1 MIGRLNGKLIEKRPP
16 VIVIECHGVGY
27 EVEAP
32 MSTIYE
38 LPEIGEN
45 VAIYTH
51 LSVRDDAHL
60 LYGFSTESERKLF
73 RALLKIN
80 GVGNKM
86 ALVILSGMSAA
97 EFSSCVRS
105 GDWAAL
111 VSLPG
116 VGRKTA
122 ERLVLDM
129 RDKVDQISLD
139 SSTNEQKAVSTV
151 VDDALA
157 ALVSLGYKQADA
169 EKYVDSLSG
178 DFSSSEEIIR
188 QVLKNV
194 LVR

>member
-1 MIGRLNGKLIEKRPP
+1 MIGKLNGKLVEKRPP
-16 VIVIECHGVGY
+16 VIVIDCHGVGY

-45 VAIYTH
+45 VVLCTH
-51 LSVRDDAHL
+51 LAIRDDAHL
-60 LYGFSTESERKLF
+60 LYGFLTESERKLF

-80 GVGNKM
+80 GVGTKM
-86 ALVILSGMSAA
+86 ALVILSGMSVND
-97 EFSSCVRS
+97 FFSCVRS
-105 GDWAAL
+105 EDWASL

-129 RDKVDQISLD
+129 RDKIDKILPD
-139 SSTNEQKAVSTV
+139 SEMSSSSQSSI
-151 VDDALA
+151 VDDAVS
-157 ALVSLGYKQADA
+157 ALVSLGYKRQDA
-169 EKYVDSLSG
+169 EKYVDNLDSNLST
-178 DFSSSEEIIR
+178 SEEIIR
-188 QVLKNV
+188 EVLKNV

>member
-16 VIVIECHGVGY
+16 IIVIECYGVGY

-38 LPEIGEN
+38 LPETGES
-45 VAIYTH
+45 VVILTH
-51 LSVRDDAHL
+51 LVVRDDAHL

-86 ALVILSGMSAA
+86 ALVILSGMSTA

-105 GDWAAL
+105 GNWSAL

-129 RDKVDQISLD
+129 RDKIDQISPD
-139 SSTNEQKAVSTV
+139 ASTDGQKADSTK

-169 EKYVDSLSG
+169 EKYVDRLSG

>member
-1 MIGRLNGKLIEKRPP
+1 MIGKLNGKLVEKRPP
-16 VIVIECHGVGY
+16 VIVIDCHGVGY

-45 VAIYTH
+45 VVLCTH
-51 LSVRDDAHL
+51 LAIRDDAHL
-60 LYGFSTESERKLF
+60 LYGFLTESERKLF

-80 GVGNKM
+80 GVGTKM
-86 ALVILSGMSAA
+86 ALVILSGMSVSD
-97 EFSSCVRS
+97 FFSCVRS
-105 GDWAAL
+105 EDWASL

-129 RDKVDQISLD
+129 RDKIDKILPD
-139 SSTNEQKAVSTV
+139 SEMSSSSQSSI
-151 VDDALA
+151 VDDAVS
-157 ALVSLGYKQADA
+157 ALVSLGYKRQDA
-169 EKYVDSLSG
+169 EKYVDNLDSNLST
-178 DFSSSEEIIR
+178 SEEIIR
-188 QVLKNV
+188 EVLKNV

>member
-1 MIGRLNGKLIEKRPP
+1 MIGKLNGKLVEKRPP
-16 VIVIECHGVGY
+16 VIVIDCHGVGY

-45 VAIYTH
+45 VVLCTH
-51 LSVRDDAHL
+51 LAIRDDAHL
-60 LYGFSTESERKLF
+60 LYGFLTESERKLF

-80 GVGNKM
+80 GVGTKM
-86 ALVILSGMSAA
+86 ALVILSGMSVSD
-97 EFSSCVRS
+97 FFSCVRS
-105 GDWAAL
+105 EDWASL

-129 RDKVDQISLD
+129 RDKIDKILPD
-139 SSTNEQKAVSTV
+139 SDMSSSSQSSI
-151 VDDALA
+151 VDDAVS
-157 ALVSLGYKQADA
+157 ALVSLGYKRQDA
-169 EKYVDSLSG
+169 EKYVDNLDSNLST
-178 DFSSSEEIIR
+178 SEEIIR
-188 QVLKNV
+188 EVLKNV

>member
-16 VIVIECHGVGY
+16 IIVIECHGVGY
-27 EVEAP
+27 ELEAP

-45 VAIYTH
+45 VVIFTH
-51 LSVRDDAHL
+51 LTVRDDAHL
-60 LYGFSTESERKLF
+60 LYGFLTESERKLF
-73 RALLKIN
+73 KTLLKIN

-86 ALVILSGMSAA
+86 ALVILSGMSTI

-105 GDWAAL
+105 GDWSAL

-129 RDKVDQISLD
+129 RDKIDQISLD
-139 SSTNEQKAVSTV
+139 ASNHGQKADSNK
-151 VDDALA
+151 VDDAVA

-169 EKYVDSLSG
+169 EKYVDRLSG

-194 LVR
+194 LTR

>member
-1 MIGRLNGKLIEKRPP
+1 MIGKLNGKLIEKRPP
-16 VIVIECHGVGY
+16 VIVIDCHGVGY

-45 VAIYTH
+45 VVLCTH
-51 LSVRDDAHL
+51 LAIRDDAHL
-60 LYGFSTESERKLF
+60 LYGFLTESERKLF

-80 GVGNKM
+80 GVGTKM
-86 ALVILSGMSAA
+86 ALVILSGMSVSD
-97 EFSSCVRS
+97 FFSCVRS
-105 GDWAAL
+105 EDWASL

-129 RDKVDQISLD
+129 RDKIDKILPD
-139 SSTNEQKAVSTV
+139 SEMSSSSQSSI
-151 VDDALA
+151 VDDAVS
-157 ALVSLGYKQADA
+157 ALVSLGYKRQDA
-169 EKYVDSLSG
+169 EKYVDNLDSNLST
-178 DFSSSEEIIR
+178 SEEIIR
-188 QVLKNV
+188 EVLKNV

>member
-1 MIGRLNGKLIEKRPP
+1 MIGKLNGKLIEKRPP
-16 VIVIECHGVGY
+16 VIVIDCHGVGY

-45 VAIYTH
+45 VVLCTH
-51 LSVRDDAHL
+51 LAIRDDAHL
-60 LYGFSTESERKLF
+60 LYGFLTESERKLF

-80 GVGNKM
+80 GVGTKM
-86 ALVILSGMSAA
+86 ALVILSGMSVND
-97 EFSSCVRS
+97 FFSCVRS
-105 GDWAAL
+105 EDWASL

-129 RDKVDQISLD
+129 RDKIDKILPD
-139 SSTNEQKAVSTV
+139 SEMSSSSQSSI
-151 VDDALA
+151 VDDAVS
-157 ALVSLGYKQADA
+157 ALVSLGYKRQDA
-169 EKYVDSLSG
+169 EKYVDNLDSNLST
-178 DFSSSEEIIR
+178 SEEIIR
-188 QVLKNV
+188 EVLKNV

>member
-1 MIGRLNGKLIEKRPP
+1 MAVP
-16 VIVIECHGVGY
+16 VTGQ
-27 EVEAP
+27 
-32 MSTIYE
+32 
-38 LPEIGEN
+38 
-45 VAIYTH
+45 
-51 LSVRDDAHL
+51 
-60 LYGFSTESERKLF
+60 
-73 RALLKIN
+73 
-80 GVGNKM
+80 
-86 ALVILSGMSAA
+86 
-97 EFSSCVRS
+97 
-105 GDWAAL
+105 AL

-139 SSTNEQKAVSTV
+139 SSINEQKAVSTV

-188 QVLKNV
+188 QSAKKCPS
-194 LVR
+194 

>member
-1 MIGRLNGKLIEKRPP
+1 MIGKLNGKLVAKRPP
-16 VIVIECHGVGY
+16 VIVIDCHGVGY

-45 VAIYTH
+45 VVLCTH
-51 LSVRDDAHL
+51 LAIRDDAHL
-60 LYGFSTESERKLF
+60 LYGFLTESERKLF

-80 GVGNKM
+80 GVGTKM
-86 ALVILSGMSAA
+86 ALVILSGMSVND
-97 EFSSCVRS
+97 FFSCVRS
-105 GDWAAL
+105 EDWASL

-129 RDKVDQISLD
+129 RDKIDKILPD
-139 SSTNEQKAVSTV
+139 GDMSSSSQSSI
-151 VDDALA
+151 VDDAVS
-157 ALVSLGYKQADA
+157 ALVSLGYKRQDA
-169 EKYVDSLSG
+169 EKYVDNLDSNLST
-178 DFSSSEEIIR
+178 SEEIIR
-188 QVLKNV
+188 EVLKNV

>member
-1 MIGRLNGKLIEKRPP
+1 MIGKLNGKLVEKRPP
-16 VIVIECHGVGY
+16 VIVIDCHGVGY

-45 VAIYTH
+45 VVLCTH
-51 LSVRDDAHL
+51 LAIRDDAHL
-60 LYGFSTESERKLF
+60 LYGFLTESERKLF

-80 GVGNKM
+80 GVGTKM
-86 ALVILSGMSAA
+86 ALVILSGMSVND
-97 EFSSCVRS
+97 FFSCVRS
-105 GDWAAL
+105 EDWASL

-129 RDKVDQISLD
+129 RDKIDKILPD
-139 SSTNEQKAVSTV
+139 SDMSSSSQSSI
-151 VDDALA
+151 VDDAVS
-157 ALVSLGYKQADA
+157 ALVSLGYKRQDA
-169 EKYVDSLSG
+169 EKYVDNLDSNLST
-178 DFSSSEEIIR
+178 SEEIIR
-188 QVLKNV
+188 EVLKNV

>member
-1 MIGRLNGKLIEKRPP
+1 MIGRLNGKLIEKHPP

-60 LYGFSTESERKLF
+60 LYGFLTESERKLF
-73 RALLKIN
+73 RTLLKIN

-97 EFSSCVRS
+97 EFSGCVRS
-105 GDWAAL
+105 GDWTTL

-139 SSTNEQKAVSTV
+139 SSTDEQKANSTV

-169 EKYVDSLSG
+169 EKYVDRLSG